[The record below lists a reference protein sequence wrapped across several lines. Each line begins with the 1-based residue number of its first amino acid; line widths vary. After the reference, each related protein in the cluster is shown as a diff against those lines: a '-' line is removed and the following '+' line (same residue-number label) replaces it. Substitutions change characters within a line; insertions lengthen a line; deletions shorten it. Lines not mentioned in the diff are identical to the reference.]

1 MAPLALKNL
10 PLKDE
15 WFHGAVSLERKPEG
29 IKPWRIPYADYEL
42 FPPDGIGTKAEIC
55 AGVRLRFNTDSSVI
69 CVGFTPLADEATLDC
84 LCDGLLQVRLKL
96 SRGSMEAR
104 FQGLQRGPKIVEVYL
119 PQNVG
124 MTITHLSV
132 EADAFCLTEPD
143 LRPKWVAYG
152 SSITQC
158 VAAEG
163 PSSTWPAIAA
173 RECGFQLTCLGF
185 SGNCHLEPSVGR
197 MIADLPADF
206 ISLCVGIN
214 VYGAASLSPRTF
226 KPALIGLI
234 STIRDQHPDTPLLII
249 SPVYGTDRETH
260 ENSLDFTLTAMREEI
275 RDTVGMF
282 RRRGDGRIY
291 YGHGLD
297 WFGESDKE
305 HLPDG
310 LHPDGEGYRTM
321 GERFKGRMLSVLDQS
336 VNRE

>member
-1 MAPLALKNL
+1 MGPLQLKDL
-10 PLKDE
+10 PLNDE
-15 WFHGAVSLERKPEG
+15 WFHGAVSLERNSEG

-69 CVGFTPLADEATLDC
+69 CLGFTPLEDDATLDC
-84 LCDGLLQVRLKL
+84 LCEGRLQVRLKL
-96 SRGSMEAR
+96 SRGAVEAR
-104 FQGLQRGPKIVEVYL
+104 FQGIPRGPQIVEVYL

-124 MTITHLSV
+124 MTITRLSV
-132 EADAFCLTEPD
+132 EADAACLAAPD

-173 RECGFQLTCLGF
+173 RECGFQITNLGF

-197 MIADLPADF
+197 MIAGLPADL

-234 STIRDQHPDTPLLII
+234 AAIRDRHPDTPLLVI
-249 SPVYGTDRETH
+249 SPIYATDRETN
-260 ENSLDFTLTAMREEI
+260 ENPLGFTLTAMREEI
-275 RDTVGMF
+275 RETVKMF
-282 RRRGDGRIY
+282 RRRGDKRIY

-305 HLPDG
+305 HLSDG
-310 LHPDGEGYRTM
+310 LHPDGEGYRLM
-321 GERFKGRMLSVLDQS
+321 GERFKGRMLSLLEPRE
-336 VNRE
+336 NRE